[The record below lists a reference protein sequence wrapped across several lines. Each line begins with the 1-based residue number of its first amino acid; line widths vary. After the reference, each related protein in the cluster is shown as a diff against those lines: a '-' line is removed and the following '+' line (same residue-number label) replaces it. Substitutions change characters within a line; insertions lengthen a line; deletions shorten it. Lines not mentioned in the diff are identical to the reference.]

1 MERVVKGK
9 ISIKNLLIFLQQK
22 KTTDKDEDVNALY
35 TVPVKPKP
43 VPPKT
48 ETPTSD
54 APKEQDKPVSLE
66 PQVIEASGFFNPM
79 YQTRAQVQEFTDISS
94 IFATPSPPP
103 EQKIDDEG
111 E

>member
-9 ISIKNLLIFLQQK
+9 ISIKILLIFLQQK
-22 KTTDKDEDVNALY
+22 TTTDKDEDVNAFY

-48 ETPTSD
+48 ETPTYD
-54 APKEQDKPVSLE
+54 APKEQDKLVSLE